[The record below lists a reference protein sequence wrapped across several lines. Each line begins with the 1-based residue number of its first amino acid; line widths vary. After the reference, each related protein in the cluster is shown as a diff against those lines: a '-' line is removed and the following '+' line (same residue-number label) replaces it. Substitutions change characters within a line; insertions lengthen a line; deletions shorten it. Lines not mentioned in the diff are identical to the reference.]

1 MKANIDNE
9 LEDFNKSK
17 YKNKVI
23 IEDIIK
29 FKLPIEDSNRSLVV
43 ISKDK

>member
-17 YKNKVI
+17 FKNKVI
-23 IEDIIK
+23 IKDIIK
-29 FKLPIEDSNRSLVV
+29 FKLPIEESNRALII
-43 ISKDK
+43 ISKK